1 MSALIARWNAL
12 NETLAAINPDNRRQL
27 RDAIAHVY
35 QAIATT
41 SGRKLQDFAGFT
53 EAEIVDG
60 LEQRARDVERGTIAV
75 ALDGDDASIVLD
87 AARLLRAI
95 EEAVVEGEGY
105 LVGDAEG
112 DLEKASRTSDGRYYV
127 ISRMTPLAVPERRP
141 FGRRALLHHRVLP
154 TEVGIDPDD
163 RFKVRLHRSRLTLSE
178 ADMLAGDRRQRR
190 YGAAF
195 FPELKVDLIPEGQ
208 GPFLVKALDGFDA
221 PSLLADHLARGRAA
235 ACDAIVWGEL
245 TMPEGSVEVVQQWLS
260 DEAFGD
266 AQGFRFL
273 VLGSWH
279 RKVGGEMRNV
289 AMVLDGDGEP
299 LCEVQKWA
307 KFWLGDR
314 PENIVPGN
322 EIHVLIG
329 EEDLILLAICRD
341 FLEIGNDQPY
351 GQLNVDIAVVPSMI
365 ATIEETKT
373 LVNHA
378 AAAHQ
383 LGVLYGTRTMVVAQP
398 SEPLAGKPVGQV
410 MAFPSKPLESP
421 PIAVDG
427 SWYLC
432 ALDSP

>member
-1 MSALIARWNAL
+1 MSASITRWIAL
-12 NETLAAINPDNRRQL
+12 NETLVAINPASPRAL

-41 SGRKLQDFAGFT
+41 SGRALQDLAGFT

-60 LEQRARDVERGTIAV
+60 LDGRAREVERGTIAV
-75 ALDGDDASIVLD
+75 ALDRHIAAILLD

-95 EEAVVEGEGY
+95 EEVAVEGEGY
-105 LVGDAEG
+105 LAGDAIG
-112 DLEKASRTSDGRYYV
+112 DLEKAWSTSDGRHYV
-127 ISRMTPLAVPERRP
+127 VPRVTQLAVPERRP
-141 FGRRALLHHRVLP
+141 FGRRALRHHRVLP
-154 TEVGIDPDD
+154 TEIGIDPDD
-163 RFKVRLHRSRLTLSE
+163 RFKVRLHRSRLTLPE
-178 ADMLAGDRRQRR
+178 ADMLAGDGRQLR

-195 FPELKVDLIPEGQ
+195 FPDLKVSLKPELD
-208 GPFLVKALDGFDA
+208 GPFLVKELDGFDA
-221 PSLLADHLARGRAA
+221 PSLLAHHLAHGRTE

-245 TMPEGSVEVVQQWLS
+245 TMPEASVEVVRQWLS
-260 DEAFGD
+260 DEAFAD
-266 AQGFRFL
+266 EQGFRFL

-279 RKVGGEMRNV
+279 REVGGEMRNV
-289 AMVLDGDGEP
+289 AIVLDGDGEP

-307 KFWLGDR
+307 KFWLGER
-314 PENIVPGN
+314 RENIVPGN

-351 GQLNVDIAVVPSMI
+351 GQLNVDVAVVPSMI
-365 ATIEETKT
+365 ATIDETKT

-383 LGVLYGTRTMVVAQP
+383 LGVQYGTRTMVVAQP
-398 SEPLAGKPVGQV
+398 SEPQAGKPVGKV
-410 MAFPSKPLESP
+410 MAFPAKPLENP
-421 PIAVDG
+421 PIVVDG

-432 ALDSP
+432 VLDSP